1 MRSVRLHLI
10 FRNTPFGPP
19 PTRTSAAA
27 CQQRTRTLGQAL
39 FGFVTFAA
47 AAQHGARRVRCKLPA
62 LALLS
67 INTMEAIE
75 ARLRRAHVGLTQVS
89 LPPRAVYS
97 NDEKIEAARA
107 VEYNALKTRC
117 EAQAAAWNLEA
128 RRWHNER
135 VDVAAALFRVE
146 ASNLLASSPAGAAHS
161 ASSSP
166 TRQGCSDDSA
176 ACSSTTLGESLVGGL
191 SALPDML
198 AAECGLAANTGLATL
213 CDDEIDVSAAV
224 AEARE
229 RARWLATI
237 AIRRAAYK
245 TLCEEQ
251 RAAFVAQWRKRMADD
266 AWMQQVPSLAPSP
279 AAAAAADEAGAAAG
293 REVMELEVEAEEGDG
308 IMLGTRGGDADG

>member
-1 MRSVRLHLI
+1 
-10 FRNTPFGPP
+10 
-19 PTRTSAAA
+19 
-27 CQQRTRTLGQAL
+27 
-39 FGFVTFAA
+39 
-47 AAQHGARRVRCKLPA
+47 
-62 LALLS
+62 
-67 INTMEAIE
+67 MEAIE

-293 REVMELEVEAEEGDG
+293 REVMELEVELEAEEGDG
-308 IMLGTRGGDADG
+308 IMLGTRGGDG